1 MLITLYR
8 FNKRIFCYFQIDDL
22 SISSYPDERSTPEE
36 AMNVVAKQ
44 ALEELRNRS
53 IKIDDSVTQDEH
65 TIMKRISQV
74 GAR

>member
-8 FNKRIFCYFQIDDL
+8 FNKIIFCYFQIDDL
-22 SISSYPDERSTPEE
+22 SISSYPDERSTPDE